1 MDGQGSSALHK
12 GKEMRTKVMEYS
24 ISAFPP
30 SHWSGKVVLTLGT
43 PGLFPSE
50 RQVGMQVSVTSLQN
64 NLG

>member
-1 MDGQGSSALHK
+1 
-12 GKEMRTKVMEYS
+12 MEYS